1 MSNVV
6 DSKVVEMR
14 FDNKQFETN
23 VASSMSTLDKLK
35 EKLKLTSSAK
45 SFEEINNA
53 AKKCDM
59 SGLGRGI
66 ETVHA
71 KFSAL
76 QIMGVTALAN
86 ITNSAINS
94 GKRIAKAL
102 TIDPVKTGLSEY
114 ETQINAIQTILANTK
129 KEGTTITDVNRAL
142 DELNTYADKTI
153 YNFTEMTRNIGTFTA
168 AGVKLNT
175 SVTAIKGIANLAAV
189 SGSTSQ
195 QAATA
200 MYQLSQALASG
211 TVKLMDWNS
220 VVNAGMGG
228 QVFQDALK
236 ETARVHGIAIDKM
249 IKDEGSFRETLS
261 KGWLTSEI
269 LTETLQKFTMTTE
282 GLTEEQIK
290 ANREMLR
297 AKGYTDDQ
305 IDGIFKLGETATD
318 AATKVKTFTQ
328 MWDVLKEAA
337 QSGWAQTWRLIIG
350 DFEEAKA
357 IFTPLS
363 EFLTDI
369 INRMSKARNTLIEK
383 AFGMNFGDLS
393 KSLSKITDP
402 IKNVTNGAK
411 EITKNIDKVTGS
423 FKDLGTVVDDV
434 ILGKFGNGQE
444 RFDKLTKAG
453 YDWCAVQNRVNER
466 LGCSKRYTEQQVK
479 AQDKLIKS
487 QNKANKSVSDAEKA
501 SNKLNKAQK
510 EQLKKLVRMTDEQ
523 VRANGYTEEQI
534 KALDELRKTAEQ
546 LGIPL
551 DDFID
556 KMDEINGRWL
566 FIDSFKNVGKAL
578 IKIFKSIGQG
588 FRDVFEPIKPEQL
601 FNAIAALHKFTSQL
615 IISDNT
621 AEKLKRTFRGLFAV
635 IDIVGRLFGGGLRIA
650 LTIISSIFKG
660 FGYTVIDATAAIG
673 DMIYK
678 FDEWL
683 KKHDFIQKAVEYL
696 AEKIPLI
703 VDRIKEFIDSLEIKE
718 KAAENFEKIAN
729 GIESISE
736 ALMSKFKKSL
746 PSFIKLLNAILDG
759 FGTNL
764 ADVSAKLAV
773 FITKFIDWLNV
784 YTPLMMVAG
793 DTINMF
799 QAIASG
805 ISKCIKAFLK
815 LKPIQAFI
823 ADITSLIEGFFESFE
838 LKGFDKTLTFAEN
851 IIAKINEIFENI
863 KTHIEDLDTSV
874 SFVKGLNLVEGL
886 AEGILSGAKKAISAI
901 ANIAN
906 IVINKFCEIM
916 GINSPARVFITLGGF
931 IISGLSKG
939 ILNGAKGAASA
950 IANIAKI
957 IIDKFCKLL
966 GIHSP
971 SRVFMAL
978 GGFIISGLLIG
989 LKGRSGEVFESIKNL
1004 FNNITTIACDVL
1016 NDGVPK
1022 IYDLIKLIGSK
1033 MYDTFAKTDIKLNEL
1048 FVAGSIVSLIALLW
1062 KTVNVIEKFSKPII
1076 ALERLFYGVTNVLNE
1091 FSKSLK
1097 VKRFKI
1103 IADSIQT
1110 LAIAIGILAASVY
1123 LLSKIEPA
1131 RLWSAVGAIA
1141 ALAAV
1146 MAVLAVVVTKFDGLE
1161 NFQFLKMSVMM
1172 ISLGITLLM
1181 FSKAIKMV
1189 EGIETGNAI
1198 KSVLSLIAFISA
1210 VSGLMYV
1217 YGKYLEGDKGKY
1229 IHEAGRMMLK
1239 IAFAL
1244 GLMALAIK
1252 VIGKMS
1258 PTELNQGIWYLGL
1271 LMGFV
1276 AVLIGVCSY
1285 LNENAQYANKVGSMF
1300 LRISLSLAIMVGCI
1314 KLIGSMDPN
1323 DLKVGIAVVSGFM
1336 AVVAGFIALSK
1347 FAGQFSGS
1355 AGLMFL
1361 GISAAI
1367 LSLGVTLRTI
1377 AGIKK
1382 EDISKAIYAV
1392 YAITVLF
1399 GTILMASAFTG
1410 ADAYKAGLL
1419 FAGMATA
1426 LLSIGTCMKILSG
1439 LKPADIE
1446 RGLVVITYVLVLFAA
1461 IIRVSEFAGKNAA
1474 EAGKMFLTMS
1484 AAILILVASIAILS
1498 VLDPE
1503 DVLRGTVCVSM
1514 LLGMFA
1520 VLTKVTQ
1527 YARKTMKDMVVL
1539 AAVIALLSGSIIAL
1553 SFLDPKKVAIASA
1566 CLAGVLGMFSVLTYM
1581 SKYAGGALKTMITI
1595 TLALGALAGVI
1606 YIVAK
1611 LPCENAIAAAAS
1623 LSILLLSLS
1632 AAFVICGLAGAMSKN
1647 AIISLGIMIVAL
1659 GLIAGIFAIMQHF
1672 NIQPSIEVAKALSI
1686 LLLAMSGALLIL
1698 AGVGAIA
1705 PYALAGVASLI
1716 IAITTIGA
1724 FIVIVGN
1731 IFKKIE
1737 GLSETFDIGIEVL
1750 VKLGNGIG
1758 RAIGALVD
1766 GFIGSVANSLPT
1778 FATKLS
1784 EFMNNLQP
1792 FLDGASKINPGVAE
1806 STKNLASALGGIVKA
1821 DFINSIK
1828 NFFFGDDTMTKF
1840 CSQLVEFG
1848 TAMKKYGDEVNGI
1861 NCGAITA
1868 SAEAAKGLTN
1878 VANNIPK
1885 DDGLAQ
1891 IFSGNQNI
1899 STFGGRLVSFGKS
1912 MKAYG
1917 DAVNGLNCDAVV
1929 ASAKAAKGL
1938 TNVANNIPK
1947 DDGFWQIFTGNQNM
1961 ATFGSRL
1968 ATFGRYMMEYSKSVN
1983 GLNISAVTTSVKAAK
1998 ALVSL
2003 SNTVAKKKDDT
2014 TVLKNFGDSVVT
2026 YGKYLKKYG
2035 EEIAEV
2041 GASNITA
2048 SVEAG
2053 KKLAKFLNELDVD
2066 TIGIDNFVSGVNKIS
2081 KADVS
2086 GAVSAFKDSTS
2097 SLKSAGKKMSN
2108 AVASGMKSSKSNATN
2123 AAKSLVSGISGAVS
2137 KETSDMKTAGAKLAK
2152 SLINGVKSGAS
2163 ISGAKTAMRS
2173 LCKAARDAALNYKS
2187 KFISVGK
2194 SLGDGLKYG
2203 MQVKKSEVYYKGIE
2217 LGARAA
2223 AGVKK
2228 GADVNSPSKLTT
2240 QYGVW
2245 LGEGLIVGMKNVASS
2260 VYKSGSELG
2269 ERTANSVSS
2278 AISNVASLFSSDI
2291 DVQPT
2296 IAPVVDLSNVKSG
2309 VGAINNMLGQEVMVG
2324 ANANISAINFGMARI
2339 NQNGVNGDVVSAIDK
2354 LRKDLGNIQGNTY
2367 NVNGVTYDDGSNV
2380 SNAVKDLVRAAR
2392 VERRK

>member
-35 EKLKLTSSAK
+35 EKLNLTSSAK

-94 GKRIAKAL
+94 GKRIVKAL

-168 AGVKLNT
+168 AGVKLDT

-189 SGSTSQ
+189 SGSSSQ

-228 QVFQDALK
+228 QVFQGALK
-236 ETARVHGIAIDKM
+236 ETARVHGIAIDEM

-261 KGWLTSEI
+261 NGWLTSEI

-297 AKGYTDDQ
+297 AKGYTDEQ

-363 EFLTDI
+363 EFLTNI

-383 AFGMNFGDLS
+383 AFGINFGDLS

-466 LGCSKRYTEQQVK
+466 LGCSKRYIEQQAK
-479 AQDKLIKS
+479 AQDKLTKS
-487 QNKANKSVSDAEKA
+487 QKEANKSVSDAEKA
-501 SNKLNKAQK
+501 SNNLNKAQK

-523 VRANGYTEEQI
+523 ARANGYTEEQI
-534 KALDELRKTAEQ
+534 KALNELRKTAEQ

-601 FNAIAALHKFTSQL
+601 FNAIAALHKFTAQL

-621 AEKLKRTFRGLFAV
+621 AEKLKRTFRGLFAA

-660 FGYTVIDATAAIG
+660 LGYTVLDVTASIG

-683 KKHDFIQKAVEYL
+683 KKNDFIQKAVEYL

-703 VDRIKEFIDSLEIKE
+703 VDRIKEFINNLEIKE
-718 KAAENFEKIAN
+718 KAAENFKKIAE
-729 GIESISE
+729 GIESISY
-736 ALMSKFKKSL
+736 ALASSFKKSL
-746 PSFIKLLNAILDG
+746 PNVIKLIDAILAG
-759 FGTNL
+759 FGTNIGDL
-764 ADVSAKLAV
+764 CGKIAEL
-773 FITKFIDWLNV
+773 ITKLVDWLDKNTHLMIVTSDVVNMV
-784 YTPLMMVAG
+784 YEFAK
-793 DTINMF
+793 
-799 QAIASG
+799 G
-805 ISKCIKAFLK
+805 ISNCIDAFLK
-815 LKPIQAFI
+815 LKPVQAVI
-823 ADITSLIEGFFESFE
+823 ENITSIFEDFFESFN
-838 LKGFDKTLTFAEN
+838 LKGFDKTLNFAEN
-851 IIAKINEIFENI
+851 LSAKIREIFKNI
-863 KTHIEDLDTSV
+863 EEAI
-874 SFVKGLNLVEGL
+874 KGLEGSKTLAAGLNVVEGL
-886 AEGILSGAKKAISAI
+886 AEGILSGAKEVISAI

-906 IVINKFCEIM
+906 IVIDKFCEI
-916 GINSPARVFITLGGF
+916 
-931 IISGLSKG
+931 
-939 ILNGAKGAASA
+939 
-950 IANIAKI
+950 
-957 IIDKFCKLL
+957 L

-971 SRVFMAL
+971 SRVFIAL

-989 LKGRSGEVFESIKNL
+989 LKGRSDEVFGAVGSL
-1004 FNNITTIACDVL
+1004 FNNITTIACDL
-1016 NDGVPK
+1016 LKDGIPK
-1022 IYDLIKLIGSK
+1022 IYDLINLLGSK
-1033 MYDTFAKTDIKLNEL
+1033 MYDAFAKTDIKLNEL
-1048 FVAGSIVSLIALLW
+1048 FVAGSIVSFIALLW
-1062 KTVNVIEKFSKPII
+1062 KAVDVVEKFSKPVQ
-1076 ALERLFYGVTNVLNE
+1076 ALGRLFDGVTNALNE

-1097 VKRFKI
+1097 TRRFKI
-1103 IADSIQT
+1103 IADSIKS
-1110 LAIAIGILAASVY
+1110 LAIAVGILAASVY

-1146 MAVLAVVVTKFDGLE
+1146 MAILAVVVTKFDGLE
-1161 NFQFLKMSVMM
+1161 DFQFLKMSAMM

-1189 EGIETGNAI
+1189 EGIETDDAI
-1198 KSVLSLIAFISA
+1198 KSVISMMAFIGA
-1210 VSGLMYV
+1210 IAGLMYV
-1217 YGKYLEGDKGKY
+1217 YGKYLDGDKGMY
-1229 IHEAGRMMLK
+1229 IHKVGSMMLK

-1258 PTELNQGIWYLGL
+1258 PAELNQGIWYLGL
-1271 LMGFV
+1271 LMGFI

-1285 LNENAQYANKVGSMF
+1285 LNENAQYAGKVGSMF
-1300 LRISLSLAIMVGCI
+1300 LKISLSLAIMVGCI

-1382 EDISKAIYAV
+1382 EDITKAIYAV

-1410 ADAYKAGLL
+1410 KDAYKAGLL

-1446 RGLVVITYVLVLFAA
+1446 RGLVVITYILVLFAA

-1527 YARKTMKDMVVL
+1527 YVRKTMKDMIVL

-1553 SFLDPKKVAIASA
+1553 SFLDPSKVAVASA
-1566 CLAGVLGMFSVLTYM
+1566 CLAGVLGMFSVLTYI
-1581 SKYAGGALKTMITI
+1581 SKYAGGALKTLITI

-1606 YIVAK
+1606 YLVAQ

-1632 AAFVICGLAGAMSKN
+1632 AAFVICGLAGSLSKN
-1647 AIISLGIMIVAL
+1647 AIVSLGIMIVAL

-1672 NIQPSIEVAKALSI
+1672 NVQPSIEVAKALSI
-1686 LLLAMSGALLIL
+1686 LLLTMSGALLIL
-1698 AGVGAIA
+1698 AGVGAVA

-1716 IAITTIGA
+1716 IAVTAIGS
-1724 FIVIVGN
+1724 FIVIIGN
-1731 IFKKIE
+1731 LFKKID
-1737 GLSETFDIGIEVL
+1737 GLSEIFDIGIEVL

-1766 GFIGSVANSLPT
+1766 GFVGSVANSLPT

-1792 FLDGASKINPGVAE
+1792 FLDGASKVNPGVAE

-1868 SAEAAKGLTN
+1868 SAEAAKGLVK

-1885 DDGLAQ
+1885 NDGLAQ
-1891 IFSGNQNI
+1891 IFSGNQNM

-1929 ASAKAAKGL
+1929 ASAKAARGL

-1968 ATFGRYMMEYSKSVN
+1968 ATFGGYMMNYSKSVN

-2003 SNTVAKKKDDT
+2003 SNIVAKKKDDT
-2014 TVLKNFGDSVVT
+2014 TALENFGDSVT
-2026 YGKYLKKYG
+2026 KYGKYLKKYG

-2086 GAVSAFKDSTS
+2086 GAVNAFKDSTS
-2097 SLKSAGKKMSN
+2097 SLKSAGKRMSN

-2137 KETSDMKTAGAKLAK
+2137 KETSGMKNAGAKLAK
-2152 SLINGVKSGAS
+2152 SLVNGIKSGAS
-2163 ISGAKTAMRS
+2163 ISGARTAIKS
-2173 LCKAARDAALNYKS
+2173 LCKAARDASLAYKS
-2187 KFISVGK
+2187 KFRTAGTDLGQGLINGINAKKTAAYNAGYALGK
-2194 SLGDGLKYG
+2194 RSA
-2203 MQVKKSEVYYKGIE
+2203 Q
-2217 LGARAA
+2217 
-2223 AGVKK
+2223 GVKD
-2228 GADVNSPSKLTT
+2228 GAKEKSPSKLTT

-2245 LGEGLIVGMKNVASS
+2245 LGEGLIVGMSKIASS
-2260 VYKSGSELG
+2260 VYKSGRNLG
-2269 ERTANSVSS
+2269 EKTTSS
-2278 AISNVASLFSSDI
+2278 ISNAMSRVGDLLNSDMN
-2291 DVQPT
+2291 VQPT